1 MDSRKTVL
9 LPERNLVG
17 NHSDWLKIVDVI
29 GNSRWHLSWSLG
41 YRRRLSMWWIVLRK
55 PMARPKTEATQQR
68 TLLVKSML
76 ENIWT
81 HIHESILGSIF
92 DSENMFFFPS
102 KWIAWFFL
110 ALKPSWLTNGTSVH
124 HWIQGTEMR
133 SLSSR
138 DFMKDY
144 RMLDARLQFCC
155 GKIPTS
161 SWHRNLLLYMQC
173 LGSR

>member
-1 MDSRKTVL
+1 MASRKTVL

-17 NHSDWLKIVDVI
+17 NDSDWLKIVDVI

-41 YRRRLSMWWIVLRK
+41 YRRRLSMRWIVLRK

-92 DSENMFFFPS
+92 DSENMLGPVKMS
-102 KWIAWFFL
+102 SMLCCIETKL
-110 ALKPSWLTNGTSVH
+110 AYQRHKCPPLDTRHWDAITVLPRFHEGLQNAGRQTS
-124 HWIQGTEMR
+124 I
-133 SLSSR
+133 
-138 DFMKDY
+138 
-144 RMLDARLQFCC
+144 
-155 GKIPTS
+155 
-161 SWHRNLLLYMQC
+161 LLRQNSDL
-173 LGSR
+173 LELA